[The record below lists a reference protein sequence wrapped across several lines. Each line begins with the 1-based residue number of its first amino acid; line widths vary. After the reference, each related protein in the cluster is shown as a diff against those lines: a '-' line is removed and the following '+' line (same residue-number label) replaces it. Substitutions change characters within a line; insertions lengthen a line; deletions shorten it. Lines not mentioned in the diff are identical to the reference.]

1 MYTTYTHYRRL
12 QVHVQVQSASLHIRA
27 KIIVTLSFRIQ
38 FWDVNTTIRNV
49 HYAARFAMHV
59 SHKIGFQLARQRYH
73 SLTRTILLE
82 YLHLQHPNICEYR
95 WADRFECYM
104 VGTTISPGEYCA
116 NWVM

>member
-12 QVHVQVQSASLHIRA
+12 QVHVQVKAVSLHILPKLIA
-27 KIIVTLSFRIQ
+27 TLSFRIW
-38 FWDVNTTIRNV
+38 FWGVHATIRNV

-59 SHKIGFQLARQRYH
+59 SHKIAFQLARQRYH

-95 WADRFECYM
+95 WTDRFECYM
-104 VGTTISPGEYCA
+104 AGTTLSPGQYWA
-116 NWVM
+116 N